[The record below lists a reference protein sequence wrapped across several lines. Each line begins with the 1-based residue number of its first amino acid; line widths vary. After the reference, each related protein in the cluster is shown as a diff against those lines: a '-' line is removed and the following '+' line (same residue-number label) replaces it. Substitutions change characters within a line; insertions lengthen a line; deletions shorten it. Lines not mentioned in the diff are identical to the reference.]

1 MSNSGRDREIA
12 MLEVSGVTKKFG
24 GLVAVNNVNLSV
36 KEGEILGL
44 VGPNGAGKTTLLN
57 LMSGIYRPDAGSI
70 TYQGEEIS
78 HLNLNKICKL
88 GIAKTFQTTHSFPGL
103 TAREGVMI
111 SALFGNGR
119 KMSMD
124 QARQEAA
131 SYLNEV
137 GFPPEKIDIPI
148 SSLNVIELRRTQLAR
163 ALASKPRVL
172 LLDELMTG
180 LNPSEGTEAI
190 AMIKRLRDKGITII
204 MIEHVMRV
212 IMGVSD
218 RIVVLDSGEKIA
230 DGNPQE
236 VIRDQRVIDSYLG
249 ERYAK

>member
-1 MSNSGRDREIA
+1 
-12 MLEVSGVTKKFG
+12 
-24 GLVAVNNVNLSV
+24 
-36 KEGEILGL
+36 
-44 VGPNGAGKTTLLN
+44 
-57 LMSGIYRPDAGSI
+57 
-70 TYQGEEIS
+70 
-78 HLNLNKICKL
+78 
-88 GIAKTFQTTHSFPGL
+88 
-103 TAREGVMI
+103 MI

-119 KMSMD
+119 KLSME

-131 SYLNEV
+131 SFLTEV

-148 SSLNVIELRRTQLAR
+148 SQLNVIELRRAQLAR

-190 AMIKRLRDKGITII
+190 ALIKRLRDKGITII

-230 DGNPQE
+230 DGNPQD

>member
-1 MSNSGRDREIA
+1 MIL
-12 MLEVSGVTKKFG
+12 LEVTGVTKKFG
-24 GLVAVNNVNLSV
+24 GLVAVNNVDMNV

-57 LMSGIYRPDAGSI
+57 LISGIYRPDAGSI
-70 TYQGEEIS
+70 LYRGEDIS
-78 HLNLNKICKL
+78 RLSLDKICKK
-88 GIAKTFQTTHSFPGL
+88 GIAKTFQQTHSFPGL

-119 KMSMD
+119 KISMEE
-124 QARQEAA
+124 AKTEAA
-131 SYLNEV
+131 SRLDEV
-137 GFPPEKIDIPI
+137 GFPRERIDLPLAN
-148 SSLNVIELRRTQLAR
+148 LNVIELRRAQLAR
-163 ALASKPRVL
+163 ALASRPKVL

-180 LNPSEGTEAI
+180 LNPSEGMEAI
-190 AMIKRLRDKGITII
+190 ALIKRLRRTGITII

-218 RIVVLDSGEKIA
+218 RMVVLDSGEKIA
-230 DGNPQE
+230 DGNPEE

-249 ERYAK
+249 ERYAH